1 MAGLIHLYCGD
12 GKGKSTA
19 AAGLSLRAAGAGKR
33 VLFLQFFKDG
43 SSSEIGLLRQI
54 PGVEVLVCSRHF
66 GRFRNMSEEQ
76 KAEAR
81 EAYGA
86 LFEEACRKAGEKDL
100 LVLDEA
106 VSACR
111 HETIPEERLL
121 RFLKE
126 KPEGLEVVLTG
137 RKPSEALKDAADYV
151 TCMTK
156 EKHPFDQGIAARKG
170 IEF

>member
-19 AAGLSLRAAGAGKR
+19 AVGLALRAAGAGKR

-43 SSSEIGLLRQI
+43 SSSEIPLLRTI
-54 PGVEVLVCSRHF
+54 PGVEVLVCPKHF
-66 GRFRNMSEEQ
+66 GRFRNMSQEQ
-76 KAEAR
+76 RAEAT

-86 LFEEACRKAGEKDL
+86 LFEEGCRRAGEADL

-106 VSACR
+106 VSACG
-111 HETIPEERLL
+111 HGVISEERLL
-121 RFLKE
+121 AFLRE
-126 KPEGLEVVLTG
+126 KPSELEVVLTG
-137 RKPSEALKDAADYV
+137 REPSEGLYAAADYV
-151 TCMTK
+151 TRMQK
-156 EKHPFDQGIAARKG
+156 LRHPFDVGIPARLG